1 MADREPM
8 SPARRR
14 QLIVGLVVGLIVGIG
29 VSLWTGFWLWLG
41 AGLAVGLAA
50 GAIMR
55 PPGEDDDTGR
65 TRGR

>member
-1 MADREPM
+1 MPDREPM

-14 QLIVGLVVGLIVGIG
+14 QLIVGLLVGLIVGVG
-29 VSLWTGFWLWLG
+29 VSVWTGFWVWLG

-55 PPGEDDDTGR
+55 PPGEDDDASGPGR
-65 TRGR
+65 R